1 MEHLLGDTLLLNP
14 D

>member
-1 MEHLLGDTLLLNP
+1 MEHLLGDTLLFNP